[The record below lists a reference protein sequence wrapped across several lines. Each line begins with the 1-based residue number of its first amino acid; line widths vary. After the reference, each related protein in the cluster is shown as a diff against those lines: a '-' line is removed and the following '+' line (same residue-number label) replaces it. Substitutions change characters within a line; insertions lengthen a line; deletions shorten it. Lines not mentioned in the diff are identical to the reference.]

1 MQLTVLREA
10 GYEEA
15 LLGLSL
21 SFLAPIEKM
30 PEVAVRLA
38 KKGEPHSKFLR
49 QISVWLDITA
59 SWLWFKQL
67 STYKVGVEQQSTSTM
82 HKLLSRKLLQDD
94 FSVPISPYFLE
105 TINMHI
111 VRGDLEA
118 AVAHLPGAYL
128 YRRIVC
134 TNYTALRNII
144 RQRKGH
150 KLGEWAEF
158 IEQLTSQLRH
168 QEFL

>member
-1 MQLTVLREA
+1 
-10 GYEEA
+10 
-15 LLGLSL
+15 
-21 SFLAPIEKM
+21 
-30 PEVAVRLA
+30 

-59 SWLWFKQL
+59 SWSWYKQF

-82 HKLLSRKLLQDD
+82 HKLMSRELTQSD
-94 FSVPISPYFLE
+94 FSVSISPYLLTTLNLAIGRKDFE
-105 TINMHI
+105 Y
-111 VRGDLEA
+111 
-118 AVAHLPGAYL
+118 AVNHLPGAYL

-144 RQRKGH
+144 KQREGH

-158 IEQLTSQLRH
+158 ISEVRLQLEH
-168 QEFL
+168 QEFLS